1 MKKYTYFIAATVLV
15 GSLYFTFS
23 STPAFATDTT
33 TWTGI
38 FGSSPVGNSASGGSA
53 AGASGGQ
60 AAGTSGGTAAGTSG
74 GSAAGGGAGTAG
86 GFSKAGTSGGSAAGG
101 SNLLPNP
108 IKASNIQ
115 DLIYLIVNI
124 VTYIGMILAILALI
138 WVGFK
143 FVAAQGNS
151 DKLTDARR
159 EFLYVVIGIAILIGA
174 AAITDVIKTTLTSAG
189 VVDNSFFTTTRK

>member
-1 MKKYTYFIAATVLV
+1 MKKYTYIIAAAVIL
-15 GSLYFTFS
+15 GSVSFSFS
-23 STPAFATDTT
+23 SHALAIETGT

-38 FGSSPVGNSASGGSA
+38 FGRPSIGNGSSGASGATA
-53 AGASGGQ
+53 AGASGAPAAGASGVQ
-60 AAGTSGGTAAGTSG
+60 AAGASGAP
-74 GSAAGGGAGTAG
+74 AG
-86 GFSKAGTSGGSAAGG
+86 GFSNITGGNSGGAAAG
-101 SNLLPNP
+101 SDNLLPNP

-143 FVAAQGNS
+143 FIAAQGNS
-151 DKLTDARR
+151 EKLKDARK

-174 AAITDVIKTTLTSAG
+174 AAITDIIKTTLTSAG
-189 VVDNSFFTTTRK
+189 VVDSSFFTTTGR